1 MLFEAVIGCGSL
13 DICRLW
19 LTSYWL
25 AGPVT
30 ADPRGVA
37 EERPALPK
45 AGVPPCFQVETERGE
60 VGVVA
65 IQSGKH
71 QVRHRRPHSCG
82 MDSSLHEYKLR
93 QR

>member
-37 EERPALPK
+37 EEGLHCRKL
-45 AGVPPCFQVETERGE
+45 VCPPCFQVETERGE

-65 IQSGKH
+65 IQSGEH
-71 QVRHRRPHSCG
+71 
-82 MDSSLHEYKLR
+82 
-93 QR
+93 

>member
-37 EERPALPK
+37 EEKSHQSHSYRPRGRLRAT
-45 AGVPPCFQVETERGE
+45 AGLTR
-60 VGVVA
+60 
-65 IQSGKH
+65 
-71 QVRHRRPHSCG
+71 RHLSATMPTI
-82 MDSSLHEYKLR
+82 M
-93 QR
+93 